1 MYGPTILGV
10 LMVIWLVQ
18 DWVRF
23 ERKIKEIERGGRR

>member
-10 LMVIWLVQ
+10 PLVLWLIW

-23 ERKIKEIERGGRR
+23 ERKIKEMERRG